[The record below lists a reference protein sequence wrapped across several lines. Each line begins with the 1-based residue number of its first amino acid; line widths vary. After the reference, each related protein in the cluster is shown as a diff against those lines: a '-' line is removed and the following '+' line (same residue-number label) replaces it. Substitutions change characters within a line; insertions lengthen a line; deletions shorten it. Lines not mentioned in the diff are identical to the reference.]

1 MFATCFGTGENEAL
15 ALAAGLLILELHGLT
30 RPLLFAT
37 WGQPPL
43 ILVPAGWTGPIRD
56 AAIVERVSALC
67 SAVRTGEERVAMW
80 REAVRRAVGPAEWA
94 LVDASAAG

>member
-1 MFATCFGTGENEAL
+1 MPDLCFVEGMSEAL
-15 ALAAGLLILELHGLT
+15 ALAAGLLILEVEGLT
-30 RPLLFAT
+30 RPLLFCT
-37 WGQPPL
+37 WGCAPR
-43 ILVPAGWTGPIRD
+43 ILLPVGWTGRMRD

-67 SAVRTGEERVAMW
+67 SAVRTEEERVAMW